1 MLQTLVK
8 HAGREGP
15 HVSFSFDK
23 LLNLFAYD
31 SRQCTSLNC
40 IVCMRVAEYGAQNE
54 FLRISIAIMHCH
66 AVYMMYLYLLC
77 TNSSMNISAN
87 ALLKKVS

>member
-31 SRQCTSLNC
+31 FSQCTSLNC
-40 IVCMRVAEYGAQNE
+40 IVCMRVAEYGAQNDFFE
-54 FLRISIAIMHCH
+54 DFHCN
-66 AVYMMYLYLLC
+66 C
-77 TNSSMNISAN
+77 
-87 ALLKKVS
+87 ALSCSVHDVFVFTIYK